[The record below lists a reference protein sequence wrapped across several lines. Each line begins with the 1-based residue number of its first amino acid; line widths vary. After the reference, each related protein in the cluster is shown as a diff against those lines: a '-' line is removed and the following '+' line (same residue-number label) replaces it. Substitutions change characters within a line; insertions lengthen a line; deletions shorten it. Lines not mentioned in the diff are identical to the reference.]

1 METTEITRHPLRV
14 LRLPAVKAK
23 TGYPTSTI
31 YGMMSRGEFPR
42 PIHLGPNTRGWVE
55 SEIDAYLERLIAQ
68 RDNWQR
74 LGDAAARVVSDK
86 RVVKGG

>member
-31 YGMMSRGEFPR
+31 YEMMSRGEFPR

-55 SEIDAYLERLIAQ
+55 SEIDAHLERLIAQ
-68 RDNWQR
+68 RDR
-74 LGDAAARVVSDK
+74 LGDAAGRALK
-86 RVVKGG
+86 KLNPKGE